1 MSSTMG
7 SLKARFFVNIAFNI
21 KLNIKKLEDSDS
33 VCYTSG
39 LGNEDKIICRTAY
52 INDQAEDRVGLLSRS
67 TSFVRYT
74 VDGRL
79 PENFWEFAAEQIS
92 RFSFQDIDD
101 TFDEYS
107 IGWVAIDNMFDS
119 TFAEA
124 SYAIGDQIVLALR
137 IDERKVSTTLLRK
150 YSLKEEERVKKEHRA
165 PRLSRGHRQQI
176 KEEVRLQLTK
186 KAMPVPAVYDL
197 SWNLADN
204 TLLFFTT
211 SVKAQSVLE
220 DFFKECFGFTI
231 LLQVPY
237 LTAAHLLGA
246 GEQDRL
252 KELRA
257 ELFI

>member
-1 MSSTMG
+1 M
-7 SLKARFFVNIAFNI
+7 
-21 KLNIKKLEDSDS
+21 
-33 VCYTSG
+33 
-39 LGNEDKIICRTAY
+39 
-52 INDQAEDRVGLLSRS
+52 GLLSRS

-74 VDGRL
+74 VDGQL

-119 TFAEA
+119 SFDEA
-124 SYAIGDQIVLALR
+124 SYAIGDHIVLAMR
-137 IDERKVSTTLLRK
+137 IDERKVSNVLLKK

-165 PRLSRGHRQQI
+165 PRLSRAHRQQI
-176 KEEVRLQLTK
+176 KEDIRLQLTK
-186 KAMPVPAVYDL
+186 KAMPMPAVYDL

-220 DFFKECFGFTI
+220 DFFKECFGLAI

-237 LTAAHLLGA
+237 LTAAHLLETE
-246 GEQDRL
+246 EQGRL
-252 KELRA
+252 KELRP

>member
-1 MSSTMG
+1 M
-7 SLKARFFVNIAFNI
+7 
-21 KLNIKKLEDSDS
+21 
-33 VCYTSG
+33 
-39 LGNEDKIICRTAY
+39 
-52 INDQAEDRVGLLSRS
+52 GLLSRS

-74 VDGRL
+74 IDGRL
-79 PENFWEFAAEQIS
+79 PENFWEFAAERIS
-92 RFSFQDIDD
+92 QFSFQDIDD

-107 IGWVAIDNMFDS
+107 IGWVAVENMFDS

-124 SYAIGDQIVLALR
+124 SYAVGDHIVLSMR
-137 IDERKVSTTLLRK
+137 IDERKVSKTLLK
-150 YSLKEEERVKKEHRA
+150 KFSLKEEERIKREHNA

-186 KAMPVPAVYDL
+186 KAMPVPSVYDL

-204 TLLFFTT
+204 TLLFYAT
-211 SVKAQSVLE
+211 SGKAQSVLE
-220 DFFKECFGFTI
+220 DFFKECFGYTI

-237 LTAAHLLGA
+237 LTAVHLLDP

-252 KELRA
+252 KELRP